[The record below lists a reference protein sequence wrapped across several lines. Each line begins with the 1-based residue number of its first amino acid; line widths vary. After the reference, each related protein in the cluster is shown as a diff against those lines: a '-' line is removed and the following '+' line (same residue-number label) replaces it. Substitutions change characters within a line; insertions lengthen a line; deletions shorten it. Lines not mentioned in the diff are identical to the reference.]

1 MLVRAYLANANNACG
16 LHPWAFDLSNRH
28 LKNHAFS
35 AMLIIICTEKFAVW
49 WKNSTFATFPSNG
62 GK

>member
-16 LHPWAFDLSNRH
+16 LHPWAFDLSTGTLKTH
-28 LKNHAFS
+28 VFYCLLKN
-35 AMLIIICTEKFAVW
+35 IGTKKFVVW